1 MHTQGPWHLVNNDIW
16 ASPECKKLIAVVA
29 HQSGCKNW
37 HNDNEVGKGNA
48 RLIAN
53 APSLKIL
60 IEKVLESI
68 KEKDMDRL
76 ERLQPYIEIILLEV
90 K

>member
-37 HNDNEVGKGNA
+37 HNDNEVGQANA
-48 RLIAN
+48 RLLAN
-53 APSLKIL
+53 APSMKFLL
-60 IEKVLESI
+60 EKVLVGINEKDLPSI
-68 KEKDMDRL
+68 KNLK
-76 ERLQPYIEIILLEV
+76 PYIEMILLEV